1 MIPENSSISCLY
13 CSITLVSSIFCYVS
27 FFTIISKFHFLFS
40 LGVYLGSLKGDST
53 ILSQSSYGEIL
64 NGEE

>member
-1 MIPENSSISCLY
+1 MIPENSSISSVFIVPSLW
-13 CSITLVSSIFCYVS
+13 SSIFCYVS
-27 FFTIISKFHFLFS
+27 FFTIISKFHLLFS
-40 LGVYLGSLKGDST
+40 LRVYLGSLKGDST